1 MKRVMKMKLPRPFLA
16 RRFLSVLFAV
26 ALSQGAFAAS
36 LSNSVEL
43 LFSDGVNNLRARLYR
58 PPGFD
63 TSSNQ
68 FPLVMFLHG
77 VGENGTDN
85 VTQVSYHIDGLIAA
99 TQGTNFAAF
108 LLAPQLPVGADW
120 RQAQWRALTLAA
132 LQNVQ
137 TNYSV
142 DSRRLYLTGLSLG
155 AIGIYDYLPLRPD
168 LFAAAVPMSGS
179 GDTNNAPLFKDVPI
193 WMFHGELD
201 ATVPVSGSRN
211 MFAALTAAG
220 GSPRYTEIP
229 GAGHVIWGP
238 IYADSSNQ
246 LYPWMF
252 SQAITPKPFTNVTL
266 IPAGSTWTYLDDGSN
281 QGTAWRGTNFND
293 SAWHN
298 GPAQLGYGDGD
309 EATLIRSNR
318 IDNSRI
324 ITTYFRKKFF
334 ATNLWGIT
342 NLNLR
347 VLRDDGCLVYL
358 NGTEVFRD
366 NMPTGA
372 VSYTTTAPVAVSGTD
387 ESRFYTT
394 NVNPG
399 LLVTGTNLLAVE
411 IHQQSTTSSDV
422 SFDLELT
429 ASEFIA
435 PPSLSCRLTAGLSV
449 VAWPAWCTRAAVET
463 SPGLGPTAAWTPVT
477 NSSVMSGQQRTISF
491 PPPAGGE
498 HYFRLRLQ

>member
-1 MKRVMKMKLPRPFLA
+1 MKTQLLFPARVVLL
-16 RRFLSVLFAV
+16 VLFAAV
-26 ALSQGAFAAS
+26 LPQHAAAAN

-43 LFSDGVNNLRARLYR
+43 QFSDGVNNLRARLYR

-63 TSSNQ
+63 TSTNHC
-68 FPLVMFLHG
+68 PLVLFLHG
-77 VGENGTDN
+77 VGESGTDN
-85 VTQVSYHIDGLIAA
+85 VTQVSYHIDGLINA

-108 LLAPQLPVGADW
+108 VLAPQLPVGADW
-120 RQAQWRALTLAA
+120 RQTQWRALTLAA
-132 LQNVQ
+132 LQSVQ
-137 TNYSV
+137 TNYPV

-211 MFAALTAAG
+211 MFAALSAAG

-238 IYADSSNQ
+238 IYADSGNQ

-252 SQAITPKPFTNVTL
+252 SQVTTPKPLTNVTL
-266 IPAGSTWTYLDDGSN
+266 IPTGSTWTYLDDGSN

-293 SAWHN
+293 SAWRS

-318 IDNSRI
+318 LDSTRI
-324 ITTYFRKKFF
+324 ITTYFRRKFF

-342 NLNLR
+342 NLNLK
-347 VLRDDGCLVYL
+347 VLRDDGCVVYL

-387 ESRFYTT
+387 ESRYYTT
-394 NVNPG
+394 NINPG

-411 IHQQSTTSSDV
+411 VHQQSTTSSDV
-422 SFDLELT
+422 SFDLELNSVAFT
-429 ASEFIA
+429 T
-435 PPSLSCRLTAGLSV
+435 PPAISLRSGGGQFVLV
-449 VAWPAWCTRAAVET
+449 WPAWAT
-463 SPGLGPTAAWTPVT
+463 SALAEASTNLAGGWIALTNAIFGSNGELRMTLPGPT
-477 NSSVMSGQQRTISF
+477 N
-491 PPPAGGE
+491 AGGF
-498 HYFRLRLQ
+498 FRLRFPAR

>member
-1 MKRVMKMKLPRPFLA
+1 MKILLLLISRVFLFVLVAAALPQRA
-16 RRFLSVLFAV
+16 S
-26 ALSQGAFAAS
+26 AAS

-68 FPLVMFLHG
+68 FPLVLFLHG
-77 VGENGTDN
+77 VGERGTDN

-120 RQAQWRALTLAA
+120 RQTQWRALTLGA
-132 LQNVQ
+132 LQSVQ

-142 DSRRLYLTGLSLG
+142 DARRIYLTGLSLG

-238 IYADSSNQ
+238 IYADSGNQ

-252 SQAITPKPFTNVTL
+252 SQMITPKPFTNTTL
-266 IPAGSTWTYLDDGSN
+266 IPTGSTWTYLDDGSN

-293 SAWHN
+293 SAWRS

-309 EATLIRSNR
+309 EVTLIRSNR
-318 IDNSRI
+318 LDNSRI
-324 ITTYFRKKFF
+324 VTTYFRKKFF

-342 NLNLR
+342 NLNLK

-366 NMPTGA
+366 NMPAGA

-387 ESRFYTT
+387 ESRYYTT
-394 NVNPG
+394 NINPG
-399 LLVTGTNLLAVE
+399 LLITGTNLLAVE

-429 ASEFIA
+429 AVQFTA
-435 PPSLSCRLTAGLSV
+435 PPALSLRSTGGQLVLS
-449 VAWPAWCTRAAVET
+449 WPAWAT
-463 SPGLGPTAAWTPVT
+463 SAIAEASTHLLGGWTSVT
-477 NSSVMSGQQRTISF
+477 NTTVVTN
-491 PPPAGGE
+491 GE
-498 HYFRLRLQ
+498 RLLTMPVPTNGTRFFRLRFPTP